1 MKSSFRK
8 ISLIILKI
16 LLTISF
22 ICYIMIF
29 IEEIIHPFSEGFF
42 GVFMIYTLFII
53 FMIGYYFLWTNEKIS
68 GIIIMSW
75 YGLMLI
81 IGFFVWSDA
90 GMVILLG
97 FPVFI
102 FGILLFIHSLRKTK
116 KNNNLSTKSNK
127 EQ

>member
-1 MKSSFRK
+1 MKSSFHK

-29 IEEIIHPFSEGFF
+29 IEEIIPPFSEGFF

-102 FGILLFIHSLRKTK
+102 FGIFLFIHSLRKTK
-116 KNNNLSTKSNK
+116 KKSFK
-127 EQ
+127 K